1 MWFLISRDSLLRLT
15 KILLYQIP
23 DYNVAIEEEILYY
36 ETNLWLW
43 SAPQTVLRHLP
54 QAITVYLAQ

>member
-15 KILLYQIP
+15 KMLLSQMP
-23 DYNVAIEEEILYY
+23 DYNVAIAEEILYY

-43 SAPQTVLRHLP
+43 PVPQTVP
-54 QAITVYLAQ
+54 

>member
-15 KILLYQIP
+15 KILLSQIP
-23 DYNVAIEEEILYY
+23 DYNVAIAEEILYY

-43 SAPQTVLRHLP
+43 PAPQTVPWHLL
-54 QAITVYLAQ
+54 QAITVYLPQ